1 MTWNGRWC
9 DPMSSNRSV
18 QFSSKVIPALLF
30 SFAMLVAV
38 PFAAA
43 QDECEELEDLDPVEI
58 PEDDV
63 GTPADEPIQPPVSD
77 TADEPPTG
85 EPDDEPVRRESAF
98 APQTGST
105 ESPEYQLRLQELE
118 DRVNDLK
125 EQIFRSRSRLVLLRE
140 RVLGTRIGGSQAI
153 IKHVNDMS
161 ATFTLEQVIYSLDG
175 NQLYSATND
184 DGELD
189 DRDEMEV
196 YNGTILPGPHNVS
209 VEMIFVGNGYG
220 LFSYLE
226 GYRVRTRSSYAFTA
240 EDGKVAELN
249 IIAFED
255 GGINQ
260 PIEERASIRYELS
273 FVDAV
278 AVEE

>member
-43 QDECEELEDLDPVEI
+43 QDEFEELEDLDPVEI

>member
-1 MTWNGRWC
+1 M
-9 DPMSSNRSV
+9 
-18 QFSSKVIPALLF
+18 F
-30 SFAMLVAV
+30 VAV

-43 QDECEELEDLDPVEI
+43 QDDFEELEDLDPIEI
-58 PEDDV
+58 PGDDLGV
-63 GTPADEPIQPPVSD
+63 PDEEPVQTPASDEVL
-77 TADEPPTG
+77 DESQAA
-85 EPDDEPVRRESAF
+85 EPEDDEPVRRESAF

-196 YNGTILPGPHNVS
+196 YNGTILPGPHNVA

-255 GGINQ
+255 GGVNQ

-273 FVDAV
+273 FVDAI